1 MASARTFIGIDGCRA
16 GLFCAQLRLI
26 ASNAHREKH
35 KNMRGQRQA
44 RLVAGL
50 LAVCLLTL
58 ATGVDAGRPALT
70 NRLIVKFKTPVVA
83 GPLDDRPAEQLERL
97 NTRAGMTLSRGRT
110 LSDNA
115 EVYVLPEWVSEDVAA
130 SVAARLAA
138 DPAVEYAEPDRL
150 RRPLFVPNDTFYDQ
164 QWNLFEDAG
173 GVRLPDAWDR
183 ERGAANIVI
192 ALLDNGI
199 LNHSDLD
206 PARLVPG
213 YDFISDQDMANDG
226 DGRDADPADPGD
238 WTAAGECA
246 PGEPAFSSSWHGTQI
261 TGLVGA
267 ATDNVAGI
275 AGVTHGT
282 RLLMVRVLGK
292 CGGFTSDIV
301 DAMRWAAGFPVR
313 GIPDNANPAR
323 VINLSFGG
331 EGTCTRIEQNAIDDV
346 NARGT
351 VVMAAAGNDAG
362 DVAMLTPASCRG
374 VVTVAATTRGGG
386 RALYTNTGAGVD
398 VSAPGGDSNNS
409 LLVLSNTGNT
419 IPAADDFSQAAGTSY
434 ATAHVSGIAA
444 LVLSVNVDLSP
455 LQVGDILAASARPFA
470 DASCAP
476 LICGSGI
483 VDASAAVQ
491 LAASTQGQP
500 DSDNDGVN
508 DVVDLCPGTRANDP
522 VDADGCSDRQLNGNG
537 GGGGGGGGCT
547 VSPVIVSDPL
557 LPLLLLVAVLKL
569 AAGRRRL

>member
-1 MASARTFIGIDGCRA
+1 MASARTFIGIDDCRA
-16 GLFCAQLRLI
+16 GRTSAQWGLT
-26 ASNAHREKH
+26 ASNARRGKNN
-35 KNMRGQRQA
+35 NMRMQRQA

-50 LAVCLLTL
+50 LAVCLLAL
-58 ATGVDAGRPALT
+58 ATGADAGRPALT
-70 NRLIVKFKTPVVA
+70 NRLIVKFKTPAVA
-83 GPLDDRPAEQLERL
+83 EPLADRPAEQLERL
-97 NTRAGMTLSRGRT
+97 NTRAGITLSRGRT
-110 LSDNA
+110 LSGNA
-115 EVYVLPEWVSEDVAA
+115 EVYVMPGWVPEDVAA

-150 RRPLFVPNDTFYDQ
+150 RWPLFVPNDTFYAQ

-173 GVRLPDAWDR
+173 GTRLPDAWDR

-199 LNHSDLD
+199 LNHGDLD
-206 PARLVPG
+206 PARRMPG
-213 YDFISDQDMANDG
+213 FDFISDPDMANDG

-246 PGEPAFSSSWHGTQI
+246 PGEPAFPSSWHGTSI

-267 ATDNVAGI
+267 ATDNGAGI

-282 RLLMVRVLGK
+282 LLLMVRVLGR

-301 DAMRWAAGFPVR
+301 DAMRWAAGLPVA
-313 GIPDNANPAR
+313 GVPDNANPAR

-331 EGTCTRIEQNAIDDV
+331 EGTCSRIEQDAIDDV

-351 VVMAAAGNDAG
+351 VVMAAAGNNAG
-362 DVAMLTPASCRG
+362 DVAMTSPASCGG
-374 VVTVAATTRGGG
+374 VVTVAATTRAGG

-398 VSAPGGDSNNS
+398 VSAPGGDAGDG

-419 IPAADDFSQAAGTSY
+419 IPAADDFSLAAGTSY

-444 LVLSVNVDLSP
+444 LVLSVNADLNP

-476 LICGSGI
+476 TICGSGI

-500 DSDNDGVN
+500 DSDNDGVK
-508 DVVDLCPGTRANDP
+508 DVVDLCPGTR
-522 VDADGCSDRQLNGNG
+522 
-537 GGGGGGGGCT
+537 
-547 VSPVIVSDPL
+547 
-557 LPLLLLVAVLKL
+557 
-569 AAGRRRL
+569 